1 MLILNNKMECYNG
14 NQIDPEQA
22 IQALQ
27 VTPAFQPK

>member
-1 MLILNNKMECYNG
+1 MLILKKNWNVNNG
-14 NQIDPEQA
+14 NQIGPEQA